1 MLYHI
6 SDSDVLW
13 LLLPCLVSWVVVL
26 VVRPGEGRVHACLR
40 EHRKDLS
47 DGCRREEMLLEQ
59 QEAEHIELR
68 PNLLKACA
76 DERQS
81 FCKSVQPGSGRVFR
95 CASLLCTINCL
106 VRRFCDNVQM

>member
-1 MLYHI
+1 MLWRA
-6 SDSDVLW
+6 VL
-13 LLLPCLVSWVVVL
+13 CCA
-26 VVRPGEGRVHACLR
+26 GEGRVHACLR
-40 EHRKDLS
+40 DHRKVIS
-47 DGCRREEMLLEQ
+47 EGCKREEMLLEQ

-95 CASLLCTINCL
+95 CGHPQHGLIRSCSAELFLQ
-106 VRRFCDNVQM
+106 FPDH